1 MLKASDRQRDIL
13 ICLFLALVVVL
24 IYWQVHT
31 FKFVF
36 YDDSAYV
43 TERPHVMAGLTWEG
57 FKWAL
62 SAAEAGFWHPVT
74 WLSLMLDREL
84 FGYNPGGYHW
94 TNVILHIIN
103 TLLLFL
109 FLRKA
114 TAAPLRS
121 AFVALLFA
129 VHPLHVES
137 VAWVAQ
143 RKDLLCT
150 LFGFASLWAY
160 VKYAFSPGL
169 WRYAL
174 VTAFFVLGLMSK
186 PMIVT
191 FPFVMLLLDVWP
203 LRRLDAGRGAGSGD
217 ETATAALH
225 ADRRPLRFL
234 LLEKAPL
241 VLLSI
246 AASILVVMTEQKVQA
261 LTNLEVLSVADR
273 LANAVVSYAKYMG
286 MMLWPANL
294 SFLYLHP
301 VALPAGQVAG
311 ALLLLAAMTAIVLF
325 LFKRKPYLFTGWFW
339 YAGTL
344 VPVIGLIQV
353 GPHALADRYTYVP
366 LIGLFIVLT
375 WGAAELARRLRC
387 GRPLLWTAGAV
398 AVAVLSFFAWQQV
411 GHWRN
416 TVTLF
421 EHALKV
427 EPDNYIVL
435 NNLGSFYIVGGEA
448 DKGLAHIRK
457 AIGLKPNFGP
467 LYANFGLA
475 MYEKGD
481 YGQAAQYFSK
491 ARDLGYHN
499 EDSEMLLEESR
510 RRSAS
515 PPKADT
521 TGPPVDG
528 AGGGDR

>member
-1 MLKASDRQRDIL
+1 
-13 ICLFLALVVVL
+13 
-24 IYWQVHT
+24 
-31 FKFVF
+31 
-36 YDDSAYV
+36 
-43 TERPHVMAGLTWEG
+43 
-57 FKWAL
+57 
-62 SAAEAGFWHPVT
+62 
-74 WLSLMLDREL
+74 
-84 FGYNPGGYHW
+84 
-94 TNVILHIIN
+94 
-103 TLLLFL
+103 
-109 FLRKA
+109 
-114 TAAPLRS
+114 
-121 AFVALLFA
+121 
-129 VHPLHVES
+129 
-137 VAWVAQ
+137 
-143 RKDLLCT
+143 
-150 LFGFASLWAY
+150 
-160 VKYAFSPGL
+160 
-169 WRYAL
+169 
-174 VTAFFVLGLMSK
+174 
-186 PMIVT
+186 
-191 FPFVMLLLDVWP
+191 
-203 LRRLDAGRGAGSGD
+203 
-217 ETATAALH
+217 
-225 ADRRPLRFL
+225 
-234 LLEKAPL
+234 
-241 VLLSI
+241 
-246 AASILVVMTEQKVQA
+246 
-261 LTNLEVLSVADR
+261 
-273 LANAVVSYAKYMG
+273 
-286 MMLWPANL
+286 
-294 SFLYLHP
+294 
-301 VALPAGQVAG
+301 
-311 ALLLLAAMTAIVLF
+311 